1 PSQPQSA
8 EALTSTA
15 HNTTTPFTHPARCIP
30 LIAALLHR
38 LSLTTA
44 KVDRARHRMPCRD
57 AVPRTS
63 TAFVLLCS
71 RRTLGLSSGMARRQY
86 ALISARPSRQTW
98 QLLCHQLPF
107 TRTDG
112 HWMVCAHHVATAAQH
127 SVSRMA
133 ACLWAEPAGAES
145 DFAAGSFLLHA

>member
-1 PSQPQSA
+1 
-8 EALTSTA
+8 
-15 HNTTTPFTHPARCIP
+15 
-30 LIAALLHR
+30 
-38 LSLTTA
+38 
-44 KVDRARHRMPCRD
+44 
-57 AVPRTS
+57 
-63 TAFVLLCS
+63 
-71 RRTLGLSSGMARRQY
+71 RRQY

-145 DFAAGSFLLHA
+145 DFAAGSFLLHALACCDPAGTGRSHHCRATSSAEQYVMQAAVHLSSTS